1 MRFFNYFSQTKM
13 LVSLLLR
20 RNYNSITRVLP
31 SKYYS
36 IKTIKQY
43 YYKHNIYYDLYNDFC
58 NCSEECNLNSFS
70 SFSSFSNLNY
80 TKYNNLTAE
89 HIFPQSFTKH
99 YSKAN
104 KDMHNIYLTNYYTNN
119 LRSNKKFYH
128 STNTNIIASQKIY
141 VPCNYSRGTI
151 ARSLAYMKYSYPL
164 LNLSNVIDSNIIL
177 AWNELYPPTELE
189 LKKNNIIF
197 NYQGNK
203 NIFIEDYK
211 KMTLFINNNFN
222 L

>member
-1 MRFFNYFSQTKM
+1 MRFFNYISQTK
-13 LVSLLLR
+13 LFISVLLR
-20 RNYNSITRVLP
+20 RNYNYATRPLP

-43 YYKHNIYYDLYNDFC
+43 YYDNNIYYDLYNDFC
-58 NCSEECNLNSFS
+58 NCTNNDECNL
-70 SFSSFSNLNY
+70 SSFSNLKY
-80 TKYNNLTAE
+80 TKYNNLSAE
-89 HIFPQSFTKH
+89 HIFPQSFTK
-99 YSKAN
+99 YYNKAN

-119 LRSNKKFYH
+119 LRSNKKFSHVVNETLNHRLY
-128 STNTNIIASQKIY
+128 I
-141 VPCNYSRGTI
+141 PCNYSRGTI
-151 ARSLAYMKYSYPL
+151 ARALAYMKYSYPL
-164 LNLSNVIDSNIIL
+164 LNLSNVIDCKLIL

-211 KMTLFINNNFN
+211 MLTKFINNNFN

>member
-1 MRFFNYFSQTKM
+1 MHFFSYLSQTK
-13 LVSLLLR
+13 LFVSVLLR
-20 RNYNSITRVLP
+20 RNYNCITRALP

-43 YYKHNIYYDLYNDFC
+43 YYDNNIYYDLYNDFC
-58 NCSEECNLNSFS
+58 HLGED
-70 SFSSFSNLNY
+70 FSNLKY

-89 HIFPQSFTKH
+89 HIFPQSFTKY

-119 LRSNKKFYH
+119 LRSNKKFSH
-128 STNTNIIASQKIY
+128 NSDETATQKIY
-141 VPCNYSRGTI
+141 IPCNYSRGTI
-151 ARSLAYMKYSYPL
+151 ARSIAYMKYSYPL
-164 LNLSNVIDSNIIL
+164 LNLSNVIDNDILL

-203 NIFIEDYK
+203 NIFIDDYK
-211 KMTLFINNNFN
+211 ILTHFINNNFTFHHTSSI
-222 L
+222 LQF

>member
-1 MRFFNYFSQTKM
+1 MRFSNFYSQTK
-13 LVSLLLR
+13 LFVSLLLS
-20 RNYNSITRVLP
+20 RNYNNVARVMP

-36 IKTIKQY
+36 IKTIKQCY
-43 YYKHNIYYDLYNDFC
+43 YDNNIYYDLYNDFC
-58 NCSEECNLNSFS
+58 NCSSNEECIIKYSKYS
-70 SFSSFSNLNY
+70 
-80 TKYNNLTAE
+80 KYNNLSAE
-89 HIFPQSFTKH
+89 HIFPQSFTKY

-119 LRSNKKFYH
+119 LRSNKKFSHYVDE
-128 STNTNIIASQKIY
+128 TLAQKFYI
-141 VPCNYSRGTI
+141 PCNYSRGTI

-211 KMTLFINNNFN
+211 KLTAFINNNFN

>member
-1 MRFFNYFSQTKM
+1 MRFFSYLSQSK
-13 LVSLLLR
+13 LFVNILLR
-20 RNYNSITRVLP
+20 RNYNSISRALP

-43 YYKHNIYYDLYNDFC
+43 YYDNNIYYDLYNDFC
-58 NCSEECNLNSFS
+58 NSSEECNLLT
-70 SFSSFSNLNY
+70 FSNLKYTKYTKY

-119 LRSNKKFYH
+119 LRSNKKFVH
-128 STNTNIIASQKIY
+128 SVNETATQKFYI
-141 VPCNYSRGTI
+141 PCNYSRGTI
-151 ARSLAYMKYSYPL
+151 ARTLAYMKYSYPL

-203 NIFIEDYK
+203 NIFIDDYK
-211 KMTLFINNNFN
+211 LLSHFINNNFN

>member
-1 MRFFNYFSQTKM
+1 MRFFSYFSQNK
-13 LVSLLLR
+13 LFISLLLG

-43 YYKHNIYYDLYNDFC
+43 YYINNIYYDLYNDFC
-58 NCSEECNLNSFS
+58 NRSEECDLNNLTT
-70 SFSSFSNLNY
+70 FSNLKY
-80 TKYNNLTAE
+80 TKYNNLSAE
-89 HIFPQSFTKH
+89 HIFPQSFTKR

-104 KDMHNIYLTNYYTNN
+104 KDMHNIVLTNYYTNN
-119 LRSNKKFYH
+119 LRSNKKFAH
-128 STNTNIIASQKIY
+128 TANESLAQKVYI
-141 VPCNYSRGTI
+141 PCNYSRGII

-164 LNLSNVIDSNIIL
+164 LNLSNVIEHDVLIL
-177 AWNELYPPTELE
+177 WNELYPPTELE
-189 LKKNNIIF
+189 VKKNNIIF
-197 NYQGNK
+197 KYQGNK

-211 KMTLFINNNFN
+211 MLSQFVNNNFD

>member
-1 MRFFNYFSQTKM
+1 MRFFNIISQTKVF
-13 LVSLLLR
+13 VSLLLS
-20 RNYNSITRVLP
+20 RNYNYITRNRVLP
-31 SKYYS
+31 LKYYS

-43 YYKHNIYYDLYNDFC
+43 YYDNNIYYDLYNDFC
-58 NCSEECNLNSFS
+58 NATSNEECSL
-70 SFSSFSNLNY
+70 SNLNY
-80 TKYNNLTAE
+80 TKYNNLSAE
-89 HIFPQSFTKH
+89 HIFPQSFTK
-99 YSKAN
+99 YYKKAN

-119 LRSNKKFYH
+119 LRSNKKFSH
-128 STNTNIIASQKIY
+128 SFDETFSQKFYI
-141 VPCNYSRGTI
+141 PCNYSRGTI
-151 ARSLAYMKYSYPL
+151 ARTLAYMKFSYPL

-211 KMTLFINNNFN
+211 MLTLFINNNFE
-222 L
+222 LK

>member
-1 MRFFNYFSQTKM
+1 MRFSNFYSQTKL
-13 LVSLLLR
+13 LVSLLLS
-20 RNYNSITRVLP
+20 RNYNNVARVMP

-36 IKTIKQY
+36 IKTIKQCY
-43 YYKHNIYYDLYNDFC
+43 YDNNIYYDLYNDFC
-58 NCSEECNLNSFS
+58 NCSSNEECIIKYS
-70 SFSSFSNLNY
+70 
-80 TKYNNLTAE
+80 KYNNLSAE
-89 HIFPQSFTKH
+89 HIFPQSFTKY

-104 KDMHNIYLTNYYTNN
+104 KDMHNIYLTTYYTNN
-119 LRSNKKFYH
+119 LRSNKKFSH
-128 STNTNIIASQKIY
+128 IIDENTSKKVYI
-141 VPCNYSRGTI
+141 PCNYSRGTI
-151 ARSLAYMKYSYPL
+151 ARTLAYMKYSYPL
-164 LNLSNVIDSNIIL
+164 LNLSNVIDSKLIL

-211 KMTLFINNNFN
+211 KMTIFINNNFN

>member
-1 MRFFNYFSQTKM
+1 MRFFNCLSKTK
-13 LVSLLLR
+13 LFVSLLLS
-20 RNYNSITRVLP
+20 RNYNSVTRVLP
-31 SKYYS
+31 TKYYS

-43 YYKHNIYYDLYNDFC
+43 YYINNIYYDLYNDFC
-58 NCSEECNLNSFS
+58 NCSEECNINSFS
-70 SFSSFSNLNY
+70 SFNNFNNFNNLNY

-104 KDMHNIYLTNYYTNN
+104 KDMHNIVLTNYYTNN
-119 LRSNKKFYH
+119 LRSNKKFSH
-128 STNTNIIASQKIY
+128 SGDIMESQRFY

-197 NYQGNK
+197 KYQGNK
-203 NIFIEDYK
+203 NIFIEP
-211 KMTLFINNNFN
+211 FCGSCVVS
-222 L
+222 

>member
-1 MRFFNYFSQTKM
+1 MRFSNFYSQTK
-13 LVSLLLR
+13 LFVSLLLS
-20 RNYNSITRVLP
+20 RNYNNVARVMP

-36 IKTIKQY
+36 IKTIKQCY
-43 YYKHNIYYDLYNDFC
+43 YDNNIYYDLYNDFC
-58 NCSEECNLNSFS
+58 NCSSNEECIIKYSKYS
-70 SFSSFSNLNY
+70 
-80 TKYNNLTAE
+80 KYNNLSAE
-89 HIFPQSFTKH
+89 HIFPQSFTKY

-119 LRSNKKFYH
+119 LRSNKKFSHYVDE
-128 STNTNIIASQKIY
+128 TLAQKFYI
-141 VPCNYSRGTI
+141 PCNYSRGTI

-211 KMTLFINNNFN
+211 KMTIFINNNFN